1 MRHFVRKIPFFL
13 PQNFKK
19 TSIMKRTTLFL
30 VSLFVSGGVSAQSL
44 SVSGT
49 QADLKPLVADVNQRG
64 VVVTEQGENIL
75 SGKYTLPSV
84 PDPSLKAFALPNGAA
99 VVRENIANFL
109 LFDSFGTVKNSISN
123 STQSEGGEAISELA
137 MDPAGKT
144 IIAYNPKVIANG
156 KTGSRA
162 KKLGFEGRGV
172 DIFYS
177 ADRELKDVQVS
188 TNGEFIA
195 FISAK
200 AGTEDEVQL
209 ADRFG
214 NDLNTISFDQEI
226 KGVTFSENGLFVTIY
241 SGGRA
246 AAYEVRNG
254 ERVGSTSF
262 RTNLKFAAYSPEDK
276 TIVAITGEGD
286 KTITELEFHAVN
298 VSARKIARENVSGEV
313 MALQQP
319 EFVRKGKGN
328 YLITGFSKEFILK
341 AAF

>member
-1 MRHFVRKIPFFL
+1 
-13 PQNFKK
+13 
-19 TSIMKRTTLFL
+19 MKRTTLFL

-49 QADLKPLVADVNQRG
+49 QADLKPLVAEVNQQG

-123 STQSEGGEAISELA
+123 STQSEGGEAMSELA
-137 MDPAGKT
+137 MDPSGKT

-162 KKLGFEGRGV
+162 KKLEFEGRGV
-172 DIFYS
+172 DVFYS
-177 ADRELKDVQVS
+177 ADRELRDVQVS
-188 TNGEFIA
+188 MNGEFVA

-200 AGTEDEVQL
+200 EGTEDEVQL
-209 ADRFG
+209 TDRFG

-262 RTNLKFAAYSPEDK
+262 RTNVKFAAYSPEDK
-276 TIVAITGEGD
+276 TIVAITGDGD
-286 KTITELEFHAVN
+286 ETITELEFHAVN
-298 VSARKIARENVSGEV
+298 VSARKIAREDVSGSV
-313 MALQQP
+313 TALQQP
-319 EFVRKGKGN
+319 EFVRKGKGS
-328 YLITGFSKEFILK
+328 YLITGFSKDFVLK